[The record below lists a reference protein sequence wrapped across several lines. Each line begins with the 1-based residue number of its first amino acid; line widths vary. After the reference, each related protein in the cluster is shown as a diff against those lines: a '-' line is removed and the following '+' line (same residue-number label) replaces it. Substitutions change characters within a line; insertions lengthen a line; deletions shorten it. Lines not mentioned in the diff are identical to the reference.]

1 MPGHVRSLLL
11 SGKWQEIS
19 ARGARNLRSRAG
31 FLNLVLDPVR
41 PLNGH
46 VIMELEAWPMNR
58 LSLWQNALVIP
69 LQRTT
74 GAPPPPAPMALQG
87 VTVAPKLC
95 PSPWIQG
102 TPLLNR
108 FWKTMPLV
116 ASTDCVHTRSQTHAA
131 CTGHRGPSHGGAAR
145 AYDKL
150 HPHALR
156 ALHYQ
161 ATSKLPLAI
170 AKLPSGHHQTTTKP
184 PVATTEPPPSLLWPP
199 PSTLSPLPSHISPLR
214 RPLSP
219 LPSHYQTLF

>member
-1 MPGHVRSLLL
+1 
-11 SGKWQEIS
+11 
-19 ARGARNLRSRAG
+19 
-31 FLNLVLDPVR
+31 
-41 PLNGH
+41 
-46 VIMELEAWPMNR
+46 MNR

-108 FWKTMPLV
+108 FWTTMPLV

-131 CTGHRGPSHGGAAR
+131 CTWHRGPSHGGAAR

-161 ATSKLPLAI
+161 ATSSPLEQ
-170 AKLPSGHHQTTTKP
+170 LPSSLL
-184 PVATTEPPPSLLWPP
+184 ATIKQLPSLLWP
-199 PSTLSPLPSHISPLR
+199 LPSHHQASFGHLQAPFR
-214 RPLSP
+214 HYQATFRHYHAPFGHYQVTTKP
-219 LPSHYQTLF
+219 FFSHYQAMFGNYQSRSRREGIATCVERAVAGHARSRMFDGKWQARGARVFFVSAN

>member
-1 MPGHVRSLLL
+1 
-11 SGKWQEIS
+11 
-19 ARGARNLRSRAG
+19 
-31 FLNLVLDPVR
+31 
-41 PLNGH
+41 
-46 VIMELEAWPMNR
+46 MNR

-108 FWKTMPLV
+108 FWTTMPLV
-116 ASTDCVHTRSQTHAA
+116 ASTDCVHTKSQTHAA
-131 CTGHRGPSHGGAAR
+131 CTWHRGPSHGGAAR

-199 PSTLSPLPSHISPLR
+199 PSTLSPLPSHISPLP
-214 RPLSP
+214 RPHFAITKSLQMHFLTIP
-219 LPSHYQTLF
+219 KPCLATTNPARVGHRYLC

>member
-1 MPGHVRSLLL
+1 
-11 SGKWQEIS
+11 
-19 ARGARNLRSRAG
+19 
-31 FLNLVLDPVR
+31 
-41 PLNGH
+41 
-46 VIMELEAWPMNR
+46 MELEAWPMNR

-108 FWKTMPLV
+108 FWTTMPLV

-161 ATSKLPLAI
+161 ATSKPPLAI

-184 PVATTEPPPSLLWPP
+184 PVTTTEPPPSHLWSLPV
-199 PSTLSPLPSHISPLR
+199 THSPIPNHISPLR
-214 RPLSP
+214 NPFFAITNP
-219 LPSHYQTLF
+219 LPKPF

>member
-1 MPGHVRSLLL
+1 MAGHVRSLLL
-11 SGKWQEIS
+11 SGQWQEIS
-19 ARGARNLRSRAG
+19 ARGARNLRSRAR

-108 FWKTMPLV
+108 FWTTMPLV

-131 CTGHRGPSHGGAAR
+131 CTWQRGPSHGGAPR

-150 HPHALR
+150 HAHALR

-184 PVATTEPPPSLLWPP
+184 PAATTEPPPSLLWPP
-199 PSTLSPLPSHISPLR
+199 PSTLAPLPSHISPLP
-214 RPLSP
+214 RPLWP
-219 LPSHYQTLF
+219 LPNHYQTLF

>member
-1 MPGHVRSLLL
+1 
-11 SGKWQEIS
+11 
-19 ARGARNLRSRAG
+19 
-31 FLNLVLDPVR
+31 
-41 PLNGH
+41 
-46 VIMELEAWPMNR
+46 MELEAWPMNR

-108 FWKTMPLV
+108 FWTTMPLV

-161 ATSKLPLAI
+161 ATSKPPFSNCQAPFWPPSNNYQASCGHYRATTKPPLATSKHPFATTKPHFATTTPPLAI
-170 AKLPSGHHQTTTKP
+170 AKSLPIPFLATTKP
-184 PVATTEPPPSLLWPP
+184 CLATTNPARVGHRYLC
-199 PSTLSPLPSHISPLR
+199 
-214 RPLSP
+214 
-219 LPSHYQTLF
+219 